1 MAKAACKSTGTRIM
15 LWIAPLMKRST
26 RGHLELGSVL
36 ELNSIRLV
44 HADLRGFIL
53 VEYFIGYDFVRMFL
67 IAPGT
72 GVRGP
77 GLIMG
82 DSNLIFP
89 GIDISEGKG
98 SPVSSISN

>member
-1 MAKAACKSTGTRIM
+1 M

-36 ELNSIRLV
+36 ELNSVGSV

-67 IAPGT
+67 RAPGT

-77 GLIMG
+77 GLIIG
-82 DSNLIFP
+82 DSNLIFL
-89 GIDISEGKG
+89 GIGISEEGALR
-98 SPVSSISN
+98 